1 MKKVRIGLAGLGT
14 VGSGVMRLIQENSGV
29 IEQRTGLQLEVSAV
43 LDLDFAGKEGLIP
56 AEAKATTQ
64 LEEFESTEH
73 DITIELIGGT
83 NTAKKVI
90 EGAFAAGR
98 SVVTAN
104 KALLAEYGQEL
115 FSSAN
120 KQELRYEAAVAGAI
134 PVVQTLQ
141 SSLTQNRINKM
152 DGILNGTSN
161 YILTRMFEE
170 RLSYE
175 EILPEAQRLG
185 YAEAD
190 PSFDVDG
197 IDAAHKLALLAN
209 LAYSSFVPF
218 DSIFVQGI
226 RDIKV
231 IDIEMADR
239 LGYMI
244 KPLGIAK
251 IIDGHIEVRVHP
263 TMIPKSH
270 SLSTI
275 RLENN
280 GIFYDTDYSG
290 AGSLTGKGAGS
301 LPTGSAVVAD
311 IIQLGLGNRNP
322 LPFTIKQNYS
332 IAKAQHIQ
340 SRFYLRV
347 MTKDR
352 PGVLAKIS
360 GVLGDH
366 GISLASVMQLE
377 SNTEIVPLTMVSH
390 KANAQSMVDALMQVK
405 KIPEI
410 SADEVVLLHIE
421 E

>member
-14 VGSGVMRLIQENSGV
+14 VGSGVMRLIRANSGV
-29 IEQRTGLQLEVSAV
+29 IEQKTGLQLEVSAI
-43 LDLDFAGKEGLIP
+43 LDLDFSGKEALIP
-56 AEAKATTQ
+56 PTCVATTSM
-64 LEEFESTEH
+64 EEFEDTEQ
-73 DITIELIGGT
+73 DITVELIGGT
-83 NTAKKVI
+83 NVARKVI
-90 EGAFAAGR
+90 EGALAAGR
-98 SVVTAN
+98 GVVTAN
-104 KALLAEYGQEL
+104 KALLAEQGQEL
-115 FSSAN
+115 FSLAN
-120 KQELRYEAAVAGAI
+120 GQKLRYEAAVAGAI
-134 PVVQTLQ
+134 PVVQSLQ
-141 SSLTQNRINKM
+141 SSLTQNNIIKI

-190 PSFDVDG
+190 AGFDVDG

-209 LAYSSFVPF
+209 LAYSSYVPF
-218 DSIFVQGI
+218 ASIFVQGI

-251 IIDGHIEVRVHP
+251 IVDGHIEVRVHP

-270 SLSTI
+270 PLSTI

-280 GIFYDTDYSG
+280 GVFYDTDYSG
-290 AGSLTGKGAGS
+290 EGSLTGKGAGS

-311 IIQLGLGNRNP
+311 IIQLGLQNTNP
-322 LPFTIKQNYS
+322 LPFTTEQKYS
-332 IAKAQHIQ
+332 IAEAQHIQ

-347 MTKDR
+347 MTQDR

-360 GVLGDH
+360 GILGDH
-366 GISLASVMQLE
+366 DISLASVMQLE

-390 KANAQSMVDALMQVK
+390 KANEQSMMDALMQVK

-410 SADEVVLLHIE
+410 SAEEVVLLHIE